1 LAFEREDSHLVLATV
16 RKPATGWDQSTA
28 SALNHLVRQ
37 LAAVHSWR
45 RLAVSMH
52 PSAWSQLAMHLNY
65 NLSFP
70 KPGVPMIGSASD
82 DPRRVAVVLR
92 DAP

>member
-1 LAFEREDSHLVLATV
+1 
-16 RKPATGWDQSTA
+16 
-28 SALNHLVRQ
+28 
-37 LAAVHSWR
+37 
-45 RLAVSMH
+45 
-52 PSAWSQLAMHLNY
+52 MHLNY